1 MWPAIDDRSRLFDAS
16 TLLDST
22 MDPFS
27 LRLAVY
33 SKSSSFRAPE
43 PQKCLHLPELGLCMF
58 PVKAFGVGRSVN
70 SECVHL
76 SFDILHTTIRTR
88 TKTGTLYLCT
98 FRDDGKYREKKERK
112 KNRFKRE
119 GKLDLLWSL
128 SRANLKTWNSD
139 QISETL
145 SLVVYVVLK

>member
-1 MWPAIDDRSRLFDAS
+1 MWPAIDDHSRLFDAS

-43 PQKCLHLPELGLCMF
+43 PQKCLHLPELGCVCSRWKLLGLFEVSTRNASIYRSIYCTRPSGRG
-58 PVKAFGVGRSVN
+58 PVPGHFIFVHSGTTENIAQKKKGRKIGS
-70 SECVHL
+70 
-76 SFDILHTTIRTR
+76 T
-88 TKTGTLYLCT
+88 
-98 FRDDGKYREKKERK
+98 
-112 KNRFKRE
+112 

-128 SRANLKTWNSD
+128 LRANLKTWNSD

>member
-58 PVKAFGVGRSVN
+58 TVKAFGVVRSVN

-88 TKTGTLYLCT
+88 TSTRDTLSLYIQG
-98 FRDDGKYREKKERK
+98 RRKISRKKKERK
-112 KNRFKRE
+112 KN
-119 GKLDLLWSL
+119 WSNRRKTRSL
-128 SRANLKTWNSD
+128 ISFLRANLKTWNSD